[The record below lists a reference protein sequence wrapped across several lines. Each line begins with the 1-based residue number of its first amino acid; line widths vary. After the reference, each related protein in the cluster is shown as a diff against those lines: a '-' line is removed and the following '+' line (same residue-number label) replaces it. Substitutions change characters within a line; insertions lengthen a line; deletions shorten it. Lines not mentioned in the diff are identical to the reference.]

1 MSLIEF
7 INANITSEYGEL
19 VMAVMLGIIFIVVHD
34 FYHAL
39 HTAVFSWFKK

>member
-7 INANITSEYGEL
+7 INANISAEFGEL
-19 VMAVMLGIIFIVVHD
+19 VMAVMLAIIFIVVHD